1 MVVVVSVVVVGAVVE
16 GNKISIGLGKGIQ
29 DCDNAQNT
37 ERNSSVFKI
46 MFYSWQAIQMNASS

>member
-29 DCDNAQNT
+29 DCDNVQYT
-37 ERNSSVFKI
+37 EKISSVFKI